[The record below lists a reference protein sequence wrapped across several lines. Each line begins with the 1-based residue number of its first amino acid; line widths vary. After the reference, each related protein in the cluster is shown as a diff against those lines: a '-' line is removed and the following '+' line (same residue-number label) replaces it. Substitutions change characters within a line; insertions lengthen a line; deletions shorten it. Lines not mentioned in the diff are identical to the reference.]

1 MSIIFNPADAKSC
14 EKIIKT
20 YGKSGLLTMGEAA
33 NGDSVTLSVCADHI
47 TTETLQ
53 RNGWTRI
60 NTYWLDGTTE
70 ESYKR

>member
-1 MSIIFNPADAKSC
+1 MSIIFNPADTKNIK
-14 EKIIKT
+14 KIIKT
-20 YGKSGLLTMGEAA
+20 YGKSGLLTMGETA
-33 NGDSVTLSVCADHI
+33 NGESVTLSVCEDYI

-60 NTYWLDGTTE
+60 NTYWADGTTE

>member
-1 MSIIFNPADAKSC
+1 MSIIFDPTNTKSIK
-14 EKIIKT
+14 KIIKT
-20 YGKSGLLTMGEAA
+20 YGKSGLLSMGEAA

-60 NTYWLDGTTE
+60 NTYWADGTAE